1 MKSLMT
7 RRMPGKVKFDLEVL
21 YDTRG
26 GDGSG
31 AKPMGK
37 ELYDTDAKDE

>member
-26 GDGSG
+26 VGSG